1 MAGRFIRWRL
11 RTLGSLFSSAQER
24 SRRTNVITRLAG
36 AICLALLV
44 TLVGLVSAQTLESRV
59 ADALSVQWGRVD
71 SRPGIEGYVYN
82 DSSYRIG
89 LVRLRVLTRDES
101 GHTPAEMLAWVYGNV
116 PAHGRSYF
124 SVRTPQA
131 REVVGV
137 TIESF
142 NLIAR
147 EGPSESP

>member
-1 MAGRFIRWRL
+1 M
-11 RTLGSLFSSAQER
+11 
-24 SRRTNVITRLAG
+24 
-36 AICLALLV
+36 
-44 TLVGLVSAQTLESRV
+44 SAQTLESRV
-59 ADALSVQWGRVD
+59 ADALRVQWGRVD

-101 GHTPAEMLAWVYGNV
+101 GHTPAEMLAWVDGNV

-124 SVRTPQA
+124 GVRTPQA

>member
-59 ADALSVQWGRVD
+59 ADALSVQWGRID
-71 SRPGIEGYVYN
+71 SRPGISRPGIEGYVHN

-101 GHTPAEMLAWVYGNV
+101 GHTQPHEADAIRRVVVDIALDARPTVDAPPLN
-116 PAHGRSYF
+116 
-124 SVRTPQA
+124 PQG
-131 REVVGV
+131 VGH
-137 TIESF
+137 
-142 NLIAR
+142 A
-147 EGPSESP
+147 